1 MSTAASDTPPGRF
14 RYRYRYRGTR
24 RGDSPAAPLLI
35 VLSGALLVAVGA
47 GIAVHNMASS
57 EPARPDQA
65 GGLARPSPLQGGVLP
80 SRPSTRASRN
90 EASRVPVP
98 AVPPTVSPVPVPSP
112 APITYEAEAP
122 GVIRSDGVAV
132 FPFVTASGG
141 LVVGNVR
148 DGRTVRFV
156 SVAAEGGGDYSM
168 VVFYAA
174 RSPHVAQ
181 VRVNDGTPVTLP
193 FPAVADNQVGSVTLR
208 VPLLVGLNT
217 VEFGGDCAALDRI
230 AV

>member
-1 MSTAASDTPPGRF
+1 MSTAASDTPPS
-14 RYRYRYRGTR
+14 RYRYRGTR

-47 GIAVHNMASS
+47 GIAVHNVATSN
-57 EPARPDQA
+57 PPIPDRA
-65 GGLARPSPLQGGVLP
+65 GGFSRPSPGGLLP
-80 SRPSTRASRN
+80 ARPSTRPSRE

-112 APITYEAEAP
+112 AQVTYEAEAP
-122 GVIRSDGVAV
+122 GVIRSDGVQI
-132 FPFVTASGG
+132 FPFVAASGG
-141 LVVGNVR
+141 QVVGNVR

-156 SVAAEGGGDYSM
+156 SVAAEGGGDYPM
-168 VVFYAA
+168 VVFYVA

-181 VRVNDGTPVTLP
+181 VRVNDGPPVPLA
-193 FPAVADNQVGSVTLR
+193 FAAVADNTVGSVTLR

-230 AV
+230 LI

>member
-1 MSTAASDTPPGRF
+1 MSTAASDPPPS
-14 RYRYRYRGTR
+14 RYRYRGTR

-47 GIAVHNMASS
+47 GIAVHNLATSN
-57 EPARPDQA
+57 PPIPDRA
-65 GGLARPSPLQGGVLP
+65 GGLVRQTPIQGGVLP
-80 SRPSTRASRN
+80 TRPSTRAGRD

-112 APITYEAEAP
+112 AQVTYEAEAP
-122 GVIRSDGVAV
+122 GVIRSDGVQI
-132 FPFVTASGG
+132 FPFVAASGG
-141 LVVGNVR
+141 QVVGNVR

-156 SVAAEGGGDYSM
+156 SVAAEGGGDYAM
-168 VVFYAA
+168 VVFYVA

-181 VRVNDGTPVTLP
+181 VRVNDDPPVTLP
-193 FPAVADNQVGSVTLR
+193 FPAVPDNAVGSVTLR